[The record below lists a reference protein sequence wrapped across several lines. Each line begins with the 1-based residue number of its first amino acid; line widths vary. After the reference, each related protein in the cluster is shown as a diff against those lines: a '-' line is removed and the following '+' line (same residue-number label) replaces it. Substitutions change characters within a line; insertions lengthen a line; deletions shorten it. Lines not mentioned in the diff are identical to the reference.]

1 MRLTY
6 RRNCLLLV
14 FDIVQSDKTPQAPR
28 PVTERD
34 TPTTSSTMQI
44 EIVLEKNW
52 PSGLTL
58 DFKVAIISILKKL
71 SKPAI
76 YSAMGPPIVNSD

>member
-14 FDIVQSDKTPQAPR
+14 FDIVQSDKPPQAPR

-52 PSGLTL
+52 PSGSTL
-58 DFKVAIISILKKL
+58 DFKVTILNL
-71 SKPAI
+71 I
-76 YSAMGPPIVNSD
+76 

>member
-14 FDIVQSDKTPQAPR
+14 FDTGQSDKPPQAPR

-52 PSGLTL
+52 PSGSTL
-58 DFKVAIISILKKL
+58 GFKVVILNL
-71 SKPAI
+71 I
-76 YSAMGPPIVNSD
+76 